1 MNQCRGNSKGT
12 KLVSTTMEEQSE
24 GLDVKKIVGGFLLIF
39 GIIDFGGTWVGF
51 EIWWDLLGIWLPDI
65 LYYTSSFIEIGIGV
79 YLLKS

>member
-1 MNQCRGNSKGT
+1 
-12 KLVSTTMEEQSE
+12 MEEQNE

-39 GIIDFGGTWVGF
+39 GIIDFSGTWYGF

-65 LYYTSSFIEIGIGV
+65 LHLTSPLIEIGIGV